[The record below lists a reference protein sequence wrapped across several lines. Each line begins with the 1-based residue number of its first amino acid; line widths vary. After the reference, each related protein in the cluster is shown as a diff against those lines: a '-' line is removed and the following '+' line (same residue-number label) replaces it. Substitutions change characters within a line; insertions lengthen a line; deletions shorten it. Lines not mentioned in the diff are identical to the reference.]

1 MMRMAEVAGAA
12 GATAKSTVE
21 GAAGATAKA
30 KVEGAMMRA
39 AAAAAAAAATTA
51 ERLTG
56 WARQGQAAVKAQ
68 RRLEAE
74 VSLWG
79 RPCRS
84 ATGR

>member
-30 KVEGAMMRA
+30 KVEGAMMR
-39 AAAAAAAAATTA
+39 AAAAAAATTA